1 MASQYHEGEKPCE
14 IPPFK
19 SNTFQSDEH
28 PRDQHTTHN
37 SPNISADVW
46 ENLREI
52 FADLDALNDSE
63 NKVLLKKPIMHLR
76 RLLQIHSNLW
86 LEELDLDKVHLGVL
100 YEREWYLRKLQALE
114 ATLGPPPSYDNLT
127 VEGAGQELSTS
138 STFSQTVRS
147 ILYEDNNDFKL
158 IGSRWQ

>member
-1 MASQYHEGEKPCE
+1 
-14 IPPFK
+14 
-19 SNTFQSDEH
+19 
-28 PRDQHTTHN
+28 
-37 SPNISADVW
+37 
-46 ENLREI
+46 
-52 FADLDALNDSE
+52 E

-86 LEELDLDKVHLGVL
+86 LEELDLDKVRLGVL